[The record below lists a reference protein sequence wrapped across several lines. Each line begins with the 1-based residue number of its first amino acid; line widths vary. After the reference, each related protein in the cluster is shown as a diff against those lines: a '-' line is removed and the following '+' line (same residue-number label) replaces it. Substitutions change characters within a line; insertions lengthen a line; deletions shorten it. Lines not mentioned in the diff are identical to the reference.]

1 MPIRSVDVRPAL
13 GGGVSVGRQG
23 RRRPAH
29 WPVPRL
35 LRYDGPGLVRRLGEH
50 PMVDAFVAGHHGP
63 GEPGDDGNPLHDCS
77 LSISDGGGP
86 AGCKPPIAVPATKPD
101 ATDASL

>member
-1 MPIRSVDVRPAL
+1 MCDPPWVAASRGAD
-13 GGGVSVGRQG
+13 QG
-23 RRRPAH
+23 WRRPAP

-50 PMVDAFVAGHHGP
+50 PMADAFVASHHGPP

-86 AGCKPPIAVPATKPD
+86 AGCKPPIAVPGDGNPTPQ
-101 ATDASL
+101 TPLYR